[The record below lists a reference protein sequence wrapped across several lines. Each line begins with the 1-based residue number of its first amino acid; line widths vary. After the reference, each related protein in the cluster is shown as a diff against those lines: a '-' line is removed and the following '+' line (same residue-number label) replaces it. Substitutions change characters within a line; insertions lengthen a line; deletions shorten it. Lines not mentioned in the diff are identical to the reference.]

1 MSLVQISM
9 TFNGQINFSAQVGD
23 IVYYSLPTSGGTVGG
38 YDLAQLNQTF
48 LLGPIL
54 SIGDDNSI
62 TVEYEDTISTA
73 PPPGAFISFVKDKR
87 INTSSLVGYYSEVKL
102 INNARDCDIEL
113 FSIGSD
119 IQVSSK

>member
-9 TFNGQINFSAQVGD
+9 TFNGQINSSAQVGD
-23 IVYYSLPTSGGTVGG
+23 IVYYSLPISGGTVGG

-48 LLGPIL
+48 LLGTI
-54 SIGDDNSI
+54 IDITDNSI

-87 INTSSLVGYYSEVKL
+87 VNTSSLVGYYSEVKL
-102 INNARDCDIEL
+102 VNNARDCDIEL

>member
-23 IVYYSLPTSGGTVGG
+23 MVYYSLPTSGGTVGG

-54 SIGDDNSI
+54 GISDNSI
-62 TVEYEDTISTA
+62 TVEYENSISTA

>member
-23 IVYYSLPTSGGTVGG
+23 IVYYSLPTSGSTVGG

-54 SIGDDNSI
+54 GISDNSI
-62 TVEYEDTISTA
+62 TVEYENSISTA

-119 IQVSSK
+119 IKVSSK

>member
-23 IVYYSLPTSGGTVGG
+23 IVYYSLPTSGSTVGG

-54 SIGDDNSI
+54 GISDNSI
-62 TVEYEDTISTA
+62 TVEYENSISTA

>member
-1 MSLVQISM
+1 M
-9 TFNGQINFSAQVGD
+9 TFNGQINSSAQVGD

-48 LLGPIL
+48 LLGTIL
-54 SIGDDNSI
+54 SIGNNSI
-62 TVEYEDTISTA
+62 TVEYENTISTA

-102 INNARDCDIEL
+102 VNNARDCDIEL
-113 FSIGSD
+113 FSIGSN
-119 IQVSSK
+119 IQLSSK